1 MKFNAINNKEHG
13 LALSVSS
20 QGGGASAVSLACISS
35 TYYVQRFHGGHS
47 LCLAF
52 GL

>member
-1 MKFNAINNKEHG
+1 MKFNAIKNKEHG
-13 LALSVSS
+13 LVLSVSS
-20 QGGGASAVSLACISS
+20 QCGGASAVSLACISS

>member
-13 LALSVSS
+13 LVLSVSS
-20 QGGGASAVSLACISS
+20 QRGGASAVRIACISS
-35 TYYVQRFHGGHS
+35 MYYVQRFHGGHS

-52 GL
+52 RL

>member
-20 QGGGASAVSLACISS
+20 QCGGASAVSLACISS
-35 TYYVQRFHGGHS
+35 MYYVQRFHGGHS

>member
-13 LALSVSS
+13 LVLSVSS
-20 QGGGASAVSLACISS
+20 QCGGASAVSFACISS
-35 TYYVQRFHGGHS
+35 TYYVQRFHGAHS